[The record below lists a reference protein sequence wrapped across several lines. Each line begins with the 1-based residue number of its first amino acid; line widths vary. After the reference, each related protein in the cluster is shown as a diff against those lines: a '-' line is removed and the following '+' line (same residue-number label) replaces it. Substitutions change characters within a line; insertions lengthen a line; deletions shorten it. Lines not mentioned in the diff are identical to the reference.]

1 MKTPK
6 GFKLV
11 GKHVGAV
18 GGDGYKRTMYLYA
31 SVVGDKWEVLMRCV
45 TTWHR
50 RIGGETDDEMR
61 LVRAKWTK
69 LPKWLK
75 EAIGGSVSVF

>member
-11 GKHVGAV
+11 GRHVSAV

-31 SVVGDKWEVLMRCV
+31 AVVGDKWEILMRCE
-45 TTWHR
+45 TRWPR
-50 RIGGETDDEMR
+50 RFGGQVDDEIG

-75 EAIGGSVSVF
+75 EAIGGSVSAL